1 MNRESSQMR
10 WSDAGRK
17 RLKYGVLFLPF
28 LAFAGL
34 GSSHSYQIPNDNCV
48 ECHSRSTGRAAEVVG
63 LHRQSTH
70 GKASISCQ
78 ACHGGNAD
86 ASEKQK
92 AHSGQF
98 VGKPDANGTLAM
110 CGNCHQQP
118 LDQFKSS
125 RHFQAPKGQPRLDC
139 AECHGAHSI
148 GNPPET
154 FSFSQYCAGCHGL
167 EYLPALP
174 GPFEQVL
181 AMTDEVRD
189 RLAALRFKGKP
200 IDKEVESKRADMRR
214 RIADIVHPTDLKG
227 GLERIPALLRQ
238 GEEIN
243 SIINTSKKG
252 SE

>member
-1 MNRESSQMR
+1 MR

-17 RLKYGVLFLPF
+17 RIKCGWLLVAMMAFVFLCVRT
-28 LAFAGL
+28 
-34 GSSHSYQIPNDNCV
+34 SHSHRIHVDNCI
-48 ECHSRSTGRAAEVVG
+48 ECHAQSTGRAAEVVG

-70 GKASISCQ
+70 GKASIACND
-78 ACHGGNAD
+78 CHGGDVA
-86 ASEKQK
+86 ASDKQK
-92 AHSGQF
+92 AHSGEF

-110 CGNCHQQP
+110 CGNCHQGP

-125 RHFQAPKGQPRLDC
+125 RHFQARKGQPRLDC

-174 GPFEQVL
+174 VPFEQML
-181 AMTDEVRD
+181 ALTDEVRD
-189 RLAALRFKGKP
+189 QFTVLRDKGKP
-200 IDKEVESKRADMRR
+200 INKELATKRADLRR
-214 RIADIVHPTDLKG
+214 QIAAIIHPTDLKS

-238 GEEIN
+238 AEKLN
-243 SIINTSKKG
+243 AIIKHQ
-252 SE
+252 